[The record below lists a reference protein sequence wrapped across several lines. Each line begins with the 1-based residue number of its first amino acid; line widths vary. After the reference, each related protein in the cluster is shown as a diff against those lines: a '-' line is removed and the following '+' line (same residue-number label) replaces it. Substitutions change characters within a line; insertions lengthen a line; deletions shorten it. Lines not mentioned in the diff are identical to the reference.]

1 VTNSHYIKRDISW
14 LAFNSRVLQEA
25 ADPAVPLRERVKF
38 LGIFSNNM
46 DEFFRVRVATL
57 RRMLES
63 GIKRKLYPEENP
75 EVLLKNVQE
84 RVIEMQLQFEKIWR
98 DIHRSLKKEN
108 IRFLNERQ
116 LTAAQ
121 KKFVLSYF
129 DENVRSN
136 IVPLMIQQQEH
147 PPALNDKALYVA
159 CKLSS
164 ASQPGKP
171 LYALVSVPSKHLP
184 RFIELPAKGKSRF
197 IILLE
202 DVVKLA
208 LPRIFSLFRFDSIS
222 AHVIKLTRD
231 AEIDIDNDL
240 STSLMSKIEKGLK
253 KRKKGKPV
261 RLVYDKDI
269 DRDLLEYLIRKLQ
282 LSKKDSLI
290 PGGRI
295 HNFKDFM
302 QFPDI
307 ITDASKRK
315 SPFFRKELQAKS
327 GIAATILTKDI
338 MLHTPYHS
346 FESII
351 DLLREAAM
359 DPEVTSIKITCY
371 RLASR
376 SRVVNALINAARNG
390 KKVTVMLELRAR
402 FDEEANLAWKTE
414 LEEEGVQVLIGNPK
428 MKVHAKIC
436 IISKRSQG
444 KLLQYGF
451 VGTGNLNETTAKV
464 YADHYLL
471 TANKKIMADINRI
484 FNFLERPQWNTE
496 QLANCGTLIVSPV
509 AMRKTM
515 LAAIDGEIRNAKR
528 QKEAEIWVKLN
539 SLSDYELISKLEQA
553 AREGVKVNLIIR
565 GICCMKTENRK
576 FKKPIR
582 AVSIVDE
589 YLEHARVMIF
599 HNGGK
604 EKTYLS
610 SADWMI
616 RNLDHRIEVACP
628 IDNNQI
634 QRELKKILEI
644 QLQDNQKAR
653 ILDNDLNNQ
662 YVNPRNSKKIRS
674 QVAIHQYLLRQKP

>member
-1 VTNSHYIKRDISW
+1 MTNSHFINRDISW
-14 LAFNSRVLQEA
+14 LAFNGRVLQEA
-25 ADPAVPLRERVKF
+25 EDPAVPLRERVKF

-46 DEFFRVRVATL
+46 DEFFRVRVATIK
-57 RRMLES
+57 RMLES
-63 GIKRKLYPEENP
+63 GIKRKLYSDENP
-75 EVLLKNVQE
+75 ELLLREVQH
-84 RVIEMQLQFEKIWR
+84 RVIEMQLKFEKVWR
-98 DIHRSLKKEN
+98 DIHRNLRKEN

-121 KKFVLSYF
+121 KKFVLNYF

-147 PPALNDKALYVA
+147 PPALNDKALYIA

-164 ASQPGKP
+164 ADEPGKP
-171 LYALVSVPSKHLP
+171 MYALVSVPGKHLP
-184 RFIELPAKGKSRF
+184 RFVQLPDKGKTRY

-208 LPRIFSLFRFDSIS
+208 LPRIFSLFKFDSIS
-222 AHVIKLTRD
+222 AHVIKVTRD

-269 DRDLLEYLIRKLQ
+269 DKDLLDYLIRKLQ

-302 QFPDI
+302 QFPGI
-307 ITDASKRK
+307 ISNASKRK
-315 SPFFRKELQAKS
+315 PPFFKKELHIKS
-327 GIAATILTKDI
+327 GIAAAILSKDI

-351 DLLREAAM
+351 DMLREAAM
-359 DPEVTSIKITCY
+359 DPDVTTIKITCY
-371 RLASR
+371 RLAAR
-376 SRVVNALINAARNG
+376 SRIVNALINAARNG
-390 KKVTVMLELRAR
+390 KKVIVMLELRAR
-402 FDEEANLAWKTE
+402 FDEEANLTWKTE
-414 LEEEGVQVLIGNPK
+414 LEEEGVQVLIGNPR

-436 IISKRSQG
+436 MISKRSQG
-444 KLLQYGF
+444 KLIHYGF
-451 VGTGNLNETTAKV
+451 VGSGNLNETTAKV

-471 TANKKIMADINRI
+471 TANKKIMADVNRI
-484 FNFLERPQWNTE
+484 FDFLQRPQWNSE
-496 QLANCGTLIVSPV
+496 QLNNCNTLIISPV
-509 AMRKTM
+509 TMRKTM
-515 LAAIDGEIRNAKR
+515 LAAIEGEIKNARK
-528 QKEAEIWVKLN
+528 QKEAEIWIKLN
-539 SLSDYELISKLEQA
+539 SLSDYELITKLEQA
-553 AREGVKVNLIIR
+553 AKEGVKVNLIIR

-576 FKKPIR
+576 FKKTIR

-599 HNGGK
+599 HNGGN
-604 EKTYLS
+604 EKTYVS

-628 IDNNQI
+628 IEDLQI
-634 QRELKKILEI
+634 QKELKKILEI
-644 QLQDNQKAR
+644 QLLDNQKAR
-653 ILDNDLNNQ
+653 ILDNDMNNL

-674 QVAIHQYLLRQKP
+674 QVAIHQYLLRQKA